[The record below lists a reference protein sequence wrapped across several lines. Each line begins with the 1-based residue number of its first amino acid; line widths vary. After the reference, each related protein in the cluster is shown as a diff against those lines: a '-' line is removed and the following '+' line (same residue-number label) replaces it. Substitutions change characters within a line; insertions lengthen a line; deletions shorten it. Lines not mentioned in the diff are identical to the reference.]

1 MLAEW
6 SLRARVGGID
16 DARGNNS
23 RNKILREVGEVG
35 MQAQVRD
42 WLWVG
47 AERVCS
53 W

>member
-6 SLRARVGGID
+6 SLQAQVGGID

-35 MQAQVRD
+35 MQARVRD

-47 AERVCS
+47 AERVRS
-53 W
+53 R